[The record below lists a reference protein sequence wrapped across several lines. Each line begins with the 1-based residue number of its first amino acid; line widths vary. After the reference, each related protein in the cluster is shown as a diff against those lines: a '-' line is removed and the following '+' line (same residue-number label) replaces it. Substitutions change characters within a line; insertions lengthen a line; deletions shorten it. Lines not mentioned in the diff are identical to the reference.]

1 MNRQGVTVYL
11 KASPEV
17 LYAHLKM
24 GKTVRPLL
32 LNKTEEE
39 VKRFIIEQVSER
51 EKYYLKA
58 KNILDVNIL
67 STFAQTKVAVANLRA
82 LLGI

>member
-1 MNRQGVTVYL
+1 MNRQGATVYL
-11 KASPEV
+11 KASPKV